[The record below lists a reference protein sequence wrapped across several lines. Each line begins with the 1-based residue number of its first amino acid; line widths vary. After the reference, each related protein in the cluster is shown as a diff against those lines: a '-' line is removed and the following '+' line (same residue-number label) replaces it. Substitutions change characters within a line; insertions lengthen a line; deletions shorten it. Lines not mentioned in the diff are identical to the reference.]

1 MIKIRFKTVSIIGAI
16 FLVSCSGGKEN
27 KQETET
33 ANIHD
38 SFHQLIETTPAILKK
53 QEVEL
58 TLSGKVEYNPDKVIR
73 YIPLTNG
80 IVDRVYFSTGDK
92 ITKGQKL
99 LDLRST
105 ELSQLKAEETSLRAE
120 VNIAER
126 EMKTVQSLF
135 DDNMNSEK
143 ELLEAEAKL
152 NQAKASLK
160 RIETDMSFYHYNQS
174 TGTFSIMAPMG
185 GHIVDRNISSGSTIS
200 NESEPIF
207 TIADLST
214 VWIMANVYAKDLLFV
229 HEGTDTEI
237 QLLSYPDRIFS
248 GKITKISNVF
258 DKEERILKA
267 WILMDNKELLFKP
280 EMSAVIKLKNKS
292 EKEMIAIPSDALVF
306 DNNRYYVVVE
316 KENEKFE
323 VREVKPG
330 NSGNGTTYLESGLSA
345 GENVV
350 TKNQLLVYSQLK

>member
-1 MIKIRFKTVSIIGAI
+1 MKIKTLGILGVVI
-16 FLVSCSGGKEN
+16 LLMSCSGGNDN
-27 KQETET
+27 KAEVDR
-33 ANIHD
+33 IHD
-38 SFHQLIETTPAILKK
+38 SFQEFIQTTPALLKK

-58 TLSGKVEYNPDKVIR
+58 TLSGKVEYNPDKIIR

-80 IVDRVYFSTGDK
+80 IIDRIYFSTGDK
-92 ITKGQKL
+92 VAKGQKL

-105 ELSQLKAEETSLRAE
+105 ELSLLQAEESSLRAE
-120 VNIAER
+120 VKIAER

-160 RIETDMSFYHYNQS
+160 RIETDMSFYHYNQN
-174 TGTFSIMAPMG
+174 TATFSVMAPMSG
-185 GHIVDRNISSGSTIS
+185 YIVDRKISSGSTIS
-200 NESEPIF
+200 NEGDPIF

-229 HEGTDTEI
+229 YEGMETEI
-237 QLLSYPDRIFS
+237 QLLSYPDRTFT
-248 GKITKISNVF
+248 GRITKISNVF

-292 EKEMIAIPSDALVF
+292 EREMIAIPSEALVF
-306 DNNRYYVVVE
+306 DNNRYYVVIE
-316 KENEKFE
+316 KEDRDFE
-323 VREVKPG
+323 VREVKLC
-330 NSGNGTTYLESGLSA
+330 NRGNGTTYLESGLSA
-345 GENVV
+345 EENVV
-350 TKNQLLVYSQLK
+350 IKNQLLLYSQLK

>member
-1 MIKIRFKTVSIIGAI
+1 MIKMQFKIVAIIGAI
-16 FLVSCSGGKEN
+16 FLVSCSGEKEN
-27 KQETET
+27 KQETE
-33 ANIHD
+33 ASNIHD
-38 SFHQLIETTPAILKK
+38 SFQQLIKTTPAILKK

-58 TLSGKVEYNPDKVIR
+58 TLSGKVEYNPDKIIR
-73 YIPLTNG
+73 YVPLTNG

-92 ITKGQKL
+92 VAKGQKL
-99 LDLRST
+99 LDIRST
-105 ELSQLKAEETSLRAE
+105 ELSQLQAEETSLRAE
-120 VNIAER
+120 VKIAER
-126 EMKTVQSLF
+126 ELKTVQSLF

-174 TGTFSIMAPMG
+174 TGTFSVMAPMS
-185 GHIVDRNISSGSTIS
+185 GHMVDRNISSGSTIS
-200 NESEPIF
+200 NEGEPIF

-229 HEGTDTEI
+229 HEGVETEI
-237 QLLSYPDRIFS
+237 QLLSYPDKTFS

-292 EKEMIAIPSDALVF
+292 EREMIAIPSDALVF
-306 DNNRYYVVVE
+306 DNNSYYVVVE
-316 KENEKFE
+316 KGNENFE
-323 VREVKPG
+323 VREVKLG
-330 NSGNGTTYLESGLSA
+330 NRGNGTTYLESGLSA
-345 GENVV
+345 GENIVI
-350 TKNQLLVYSQLK
+350 KNQLLVYSQLK